1 MDATELMVLF
11 VLEYKVCS
19 MEYFMDKMSFY
30 EVRTLA
36 KNLHRSVRWGWE
48 MTREIAFVTA
58 QVNSTKRLKPS
69 DIMQFEWD
77 NNKKNEQHLDKERL
91 QELAAKMKMKN

>member
-1 MDATELMVLF
+1 MVLF

-19 MEYFMDKMSFY
+19 LDYFMDKMSFY

-77 NNKKNEQHLDKERL
+77 NNNKKKEQHLDKERL
-91 QELAAKMKMKN
+91 QELAAKMKMKI

>member
-1 MDATELMVLF
+1 MVLF

-19 MEYFMDKMSFY
+19 MDYFMDNMSFY

-36 KNLHRSVRWGWE
+36 KNLNRSVRWGWE

-69 DIMQFEWD
+69 DIMKFEWD
-77 NNKKNEQHLDKERL
+77 NKKNEQHIDKERL
-91 QELAAKMKMKN
+91 QELASKMKMKN